1 MHNVMEEN
9 ANATLKER
17 LQKSLTLNR
26 NLKNNLYFVSQVSM
40 HVCLFLFYFY
50 FFYFIFFF
58 TNHS

>member
-26 NLKNNLYFVSQVSM
+26 NLKNNQYFVSQVSM
-40 HVCLFLFYFY
+40 HVCLFLFYF
-50 FFYFIFFF
+50 FLQ
-58 TNHS
+58 TTLNR